1 MSSAMELLAHS
12 RWTPETTCG
21 VGVRPTENT
30 LAPWDNTRLEKLP
43 WAGGMQ
49 GKDQSGPSL
58 QSYRAGCQELAVP
71 GPACTNNLLGEHKQA
86 IGDADTLLLQTQSSS
101 EAGPP
106 APPSLSSCLAGSL
119 LCPPQET
126 VCGGGLGPAAP
137 WASSSISIHDICPSM
152 AQGLL
157 GAGGR
162 GCQLN

>member
-1 MSSAMELLAHS
+1 M
-12 RWTPETTCG
+12 T
-21 VGVRPTENT
+21 
-30 LAPWDNTRLEKLP
+30 
-43 WAGGMQ
+43 
-49 GKDQSGPSL
+49 
-58 QSYRAGCQELAVP
+58 

-86 IGDADTLLLQTQSSS
+86 IGDADMLLLHTQNSS

-106 APPSLSSCLAGSL
+106 APPSLSCLAGSL

-126 VCGGGLGPAAP
+126 VRGGGLGPAAP
-137 WASSSISIHDICPSM
+137 WASSSISIHDSCICPSM